1 MSLKLTAG
9 LNRTDARVTSNES
22 LLLQMSTQISNI
34 CPKPDDVLTD
44 FAEYVAGYQ
53 IKSSDDYN
61 TVRLC
66 RSGDVGN
73 RVIGQWQVGVP
84 GPVVAQRR
92 CRVARFDAGRGLC

>member
-1 MSLKLTAG
+1 
-9 LNRTDARVTSNES
+9 
-22 LLLQMSTQISNI
+22 MSTQISNI
-34 CPKPDDVLTD
+34 RPKPDDVLTD

-73 RVIGQWQVGVP
+73 RVIGQWQVGTGSSRGAAALP
-84 GPVVAQRR
+84 GGA
-92 CRVARFDAGRGLC
+92 L